1 MQMKLAAQ
9 SHRFQLVWQQRENK
23 RGSCRGEGCLGAD
36 TFPAGRPVFMAF
48 SGLMDVL
55 N

>member
-1 MQMKLAAQ
+1 MKLPAQ
-9 SHRFQLVWQQRENK
+9 SHRFQLGWQQHENK
-23 RGSCRGEGCLGAD
+23 CGSCRGEGRLGAD
-36 TFPAGRPVFMAF
+36 TFPAGRPVFMAL